1 MPNISFNILRRKRWQ
16 VTIEEARPNLKEA
29 LLVEI
34 LAPEEAAMLAQEVLA
49 YLQLEQQLTVASK
62 EIHKNI
68 QGQA

>member
-68 QGQA
+68 RGQA